1 MAKLEVVMME
11 VLVEICDW
19 AMCPEVKVDSGEM
32 ICSAYKVPTGSMPTE
47 VETEGV
53 TCSVNARSLLA

>member
-47 VETEGV
+47 VKTEVV
-53 TCSVNARSLLA
+53 TFVVSARQPLA